1 MKRAVL
7 LDTGVLSLVTHP
19 GTQPEATACRSWM
32 ENLTTTDREVV
43 IPEICDYELR
53 RELLRADKAGS
64 VRRLDAL
71 ATEIGY
77 LPIDTPT
84 MRVAA
89 KLWSDLRRKGRPTAS
104 DERLDADVILG
115 AQALEME
122 RNGSRVVVATS
133 NVRHLKRMCDAR
145 AWNDIV

>member
-1 MKRAVL
+1 MRRAVL

-19 GTQPEATACRSWM
+19 GTQAEAEACRTWM
-32 ENLTTTDREVV
+32 ENLVATDREVF

-53 RELLRADKAGS
+53 REFLRADKVTS

-71 ATEIGY
+71 ATEIDY

-89 KLWSDLRRKGRPTAS
+89 RLWSDLRRKGQPTAS

-115 AQALEME
+115 AQALEMQ
-122 RNGSRVVVATS
+122 RKGSLVIVATS

>member
-1 MKRAVL
+1 M
-7 LDTGVLSLVTHP
+7 DTGVLSPLTYP

-32 ENLTTTDREVV
+32 EDLVTTDREVV

-89 KLWSDLRRKGRPTAS
+89 ELWSDLRRKGRPTAS

>member
-1 MKRAVL
+1 MKRTVL

-19 GTQPEATACRSWM
+19 GTQPEAMACRSWM
-32 ENLTTTDREVV
+32 EDLAATDREVV
-43 IPEICDYELR
+43 IPKICDYELR
-53 RELLRADKAGS
+53 RELLRADKAKS
-64 VRRLDAL
+64 VLRLDAL

-84 MRVAA
+84 MRLAA

-122 RNGSRVVVATS
+122 RNGALVIVATS
-133 NVRHLKRMCDAR
+133 NVRHLKRRCDAR